1 MDRAQLIGQ
10 AGVSAGLAAAL
21 CLAISNIVFVA
32 VGFEIGEAVVWS
44 AWLAGITLGL
54 AWAGTFFGV
63 WFGRRSADV
72 VESRVEARAGVQQ
85 G

>member
-21 CLAISNIVFVA
+21 CLAISNIVLVA
-32 VGFEIGEAVVWS
+32 VGLEIGEAVVWS

-54 AWAGTFFGV
+54 AWAGIFFGTTL
-63 WFGRRSADV
+63 GRRSADV
-72 VESRVEARAGVQQ
+72 VEDLVDERVAAKG
-85 G
+85 